1 MKINILKLTLLI
13 LSSTF
18 LISCGSTKQ
27 LFDYGSVK
35 TSNQIE
41 TIKISNINNLPICKV
56 LIGEKEYN
64 FLIDTGA
71 PTVIPN
77 EIFQRLKL
85 KSFFT
90 EEITDANNK
99 KRKQNFTILPE
110 IKIDNLIFKE
120 IGCVVMDIETP
131 ALKCFGFDGIIGA
144 NLLAKMV
151 WQFGEMGY
159 DYSIDAL
166 GGRTSEKPSA
176 WSYLNL
182 AHRKAAYDMSSKI
195 ITLRKMY
202 PAAFTQGNFSLN
214 I

>member
-77 EIFQRLKL
+77 EIFQRLIKKKVQMQIIIQETKL
-85 KSFFT
+85 
-90 EEITDANNK
+90 
-99 KRKQNFTILPE
+99 L
-110 IKIDNLIFKE
+110 
-120 IGCVVMDIETP
+120 
-131 ALKCFGFDGIIGA
+131 
-144 NLLAKMV
+144 
-151 WQFGEMGY
+151 QFY
-159 DYSIDAL
+159 Q
-166 GGRTSEKPSA
+166 K
-176 WSYLNL
+176 
-182 AHRKAAYDMSSKI
+182 
-195 ITLRKMY
+195 
-202 PAAFTQGNFSLN
+202 
-214 I
+214 

>member
-151 WQFGEMGY
+151 WQFDFSKNESRASCSGLKSMTQSLKSGLLIFIKLSS
-159 DYSIDAL
+159 YSF
-166 GGRTSEKPSA
+166 K
-176 WSYLNL
+176 
-182 AHRKAAYDMSSKI
+182 KSSKNKA
-195 ITLRKMY
+195 T
-202 PAAFTQGNFSLN
+202 PFSVFFGAM
-214 I
+214 

>member
-1 MKINILKLTLLI
+1 MNDCENGNILKTYQGKSTTFI
-13 LSSTF
+13 IELSSNEN
-18 LISCGSTKQ
+18 
-27 LFDYGSVK
+27 DYGSVK

-99 KRKQNFTILPE
+99 KRK
-110 IKIDNLIFKE
+110 
-120 IGCVVMDIETP
+120 
-131 ALKCFGFDGIIGA
+131 
-144 NLLAKMV
+144 
-151 WQFGEMGY
+151 
-159 DYSIDAL
+159 
-166 GGRTSEKPSA
+166 
-176 WSYLNL
+176 
-182 AHRKAAYDMSSKI
+182 
-195 ITLRKMY
+195 
-202 PAAFTQGNFSLN
+202 
-214 I
+214 

>member
-90 EEITDANNK
+90 EEITDTNNK
-99 KRKQNFTILPE
+99 KRKQNFTKLQHPNFL
-110 IKIDNLIFKE
+110 DLFKKFHKKKQPLF
-120 IGCVVMDIETP
+120 IRA
-131 ALKCFGFDGIIGA
+131 ALMLSQNFMLTG
-144 NLLAKMV
+144 
-151 WQFGEMGY
+151 
-159 DYSIDAL
+159 
-166 GGRTSEKPSA
+166 
-176 WSYLNL
+176 
-182 AHRKAAYDMSSKI
+182 
-195 ITLRKMY
+195 LR
-202 PAAFTQGNFSLN
+202 
-214 I
+214 